1 MCIKCLYLWRRKE
14 GKEDERG
21 RGWLKY
27 AYKHM
32 CVWNALNGTGESCSR
47 ECLGEKHQESGEQA
61 WEEELFFTSYL
72 FVLFNIFLPKMHK
85 SHVFLSDK
93 QENMD
98 KFMKLPTI
106 LATFVSLFATLNFF
120 HSFVTIMSR
129 LKIFYTLQLLTR
141 QFHF

>member
-1 MCIKCLYLWRRKE
+1 MEQENLAV
-14 GKEDERG
+14 G
-21 RGWLKY
+21 
-27 AYKHM
+27 
-32 CVWNALNGTGESCSR
+32 NAL
-47 ECLGEKHQESGEQA
+47 EKSIRSLENRHGKKNYF
-61 WEEELFFTSYL
+61 LPPTFLYFL
-72 FVLFNIFLPKMHK
+72 IFFLPKMHK